1 MKGRLLVFFLLS
13 WLCSQGQVS
22 PERDFDL
29 NRLADEIFPL
39 QDAELNY
46 EELYETLLQ
55 RISNPLDLNK
65 ATAEELRSL
74 FLLNELQIN
83 ELLKYRAAS
92 PLLSVYELQTL
103 RSFDLP
109 TLQRLAP
116 FVAVENS
123 PPGSLIQRM
132 LREPNKYFLMRFE
145 RTLETKAGFQSEDSL
160 RRYLGSPDKLYM
172 RFRTSRANDFSFGFT
187 TEKDAGEQIAF
198 NNTQKGFDFQSAHWQ
213 VSRIGKI
220 QNLIV
225 GDFQAQ
231 FGQGLILGGGFGMG
245 KGAETVI
252 AIRRNN
258 VRFVPYTSLVE
269 GGFFRGAATTIQ
281 PLKNVWINFYGSRTK
296 RDGNIEGDS
305 TEYISSL
312 TQSGLHRSV
321 NELANRK
328 RIDETNAGAVLE
340 YRSGSFHIGTIFAST
355 RYSLELHR
363 KPTLYNQFSFSGD
376 QLSHAGVFINYD
388 WSNFT
393 FFSEVAQ
400 SIGFGRGAVAGVL
413 GSLSQKIDVSLL
425 ARSYARNFVPPYANA
440 VAENSQPQNEN
451 GFYWGWKYTHSRRIV
466 WSGYVDLFQFP
477 WLRFRGYAPSNGH
490 EWLMRLAYR
499 ASKNVTAFVQWREES
514 KVRNLPSETTLYETS
529 NGVKHNGSLNIDYKV
544 GALSFQTR
552 LQSSSY
558 RLITRTRGAALL
570 QDVSIDMGAVT
581 ISGRYALFN
590 TADFDNR
597 QYAYERDVAMAF
609 SLPAYAGNG
618 IRSMLMLRYRAS
630 KKIDIWLRYAR
641 TTYNN
646 VESIGSGGEQ
656 MNGNTKTDVKFQT
669 RIRF

>member
-74 FLLNELQIN
+74 FLINELQIN

-160 RRYLGSPDKLYM
+160 RRYLGSPDKLYT

-187 TEKDAGEQIAF
+187 AEKDAGEQIAF

-269 GGFFRGAATTIQ
+269 GGFFRGAAITIQ

-376 QLSHAGVFINYD
+376 QLSNAGVFINYD

-413 GSLSQKIDVSLL
+413 GSLSQKVDVSLL
-425 ARSYARNFVPPYANA
+425 ARSYARNFVSPYANA

-514 KVRNLPSETTLYETS
+514 KVRNLPSGTTLYGIS
-529 NGVKHNGSLNIDYKV
+529 NGLKHNGSLNIDYKV

-558 RLITRTRGAALL
+558 RLIARTRGAALL
-570 QDVSIDMGAVT
+570 QDVSVDMGAVT

-618 IRSMLMLRYRAS
+618 IRSMLMLRYRVS